1 MKNTRY
7 EWSFFFGYSQYNIN
21 YAKKLVFLLFF
32 IKNSSANNSGFIY
45 SFDKLKMKERYEA
58 IL

>member
-1 MKNTRY
+1 M
-7 EWSFFFGYSQYNIN
+7 EFFFGYSQYNIN
-21 YAKKLVFLLFF
+21 YAKKSVFLLFF

-58 IL
+58 ML

>member
-7 EWSFFFGYSQYNIN
+7 EWSFFGYSQYNIN

-32 IKNSSANNSGFIY
+32 IKNSSANDSGFIY
-45 SFDKLKMKERYEA
+45 SFDKLEMKERYEA
-58 IL
+58 ML